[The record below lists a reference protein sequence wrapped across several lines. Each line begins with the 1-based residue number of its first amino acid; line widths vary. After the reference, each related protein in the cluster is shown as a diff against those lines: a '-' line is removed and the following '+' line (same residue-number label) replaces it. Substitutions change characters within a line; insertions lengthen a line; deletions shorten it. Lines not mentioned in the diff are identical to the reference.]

1 MRNTIL
7 TTDIGNKE
15 FFVVVQLLGFFWGG
29 GWGWAGRN
37 RKKKKN
43 CKHQIYI
50 TNF

>member
-15 FFVVVQLLGFFWGG
+15 FFVVVQLLFFWGG

-37 RKKKKN
+37 RKKKQKTVN
-43 CKHQIYI
+43 II
-50 TNF
+50 SI